1 MFIKQLWDRSYAK
14 GYVDPNSAP
23 YKKWQNLL
31 SVHDEEE
38 TPKNECIM
46 NEKGILKSGNT
57 TLEKRD
63 SDAVFRKC
71 ISNIWIVSRNLLWDD
86 FS

>member
-1 MFIKQLWDRSYAK
+1 
-14 GYVDPNSAP
+14 
-23 YKKWQNLL
+23 
-31 SVHDEEE
+31 
-38 TPKNECIM
+38 M

-71 ISNIWIVSRNLLWDD
+71 ISNIGLYPEIYYGMISAELAEQQRLEQAENEEPETEA
-86 FS
+86 

>member
-1 MFIKQLWDRSYAK
+1 M
-14 GYVDPNSAP
+14 
-23 YKKWQNLL
+23 KKKRQ
-31 SVHDEEE
+31 
-38 TPKNECIM
+38 NECIM

-71 ISNIWIVSRNLLWDD
+71 ISNIWVISELYYGMISAELQEEAQKEHLEN
-86 FS
+86 SIAEAEAEE